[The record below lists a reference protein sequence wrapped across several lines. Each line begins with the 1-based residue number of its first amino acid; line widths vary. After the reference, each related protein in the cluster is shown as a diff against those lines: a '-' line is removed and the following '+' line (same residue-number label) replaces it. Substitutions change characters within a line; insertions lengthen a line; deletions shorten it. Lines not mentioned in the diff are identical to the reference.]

1 VAMAQA
7 RVQDLLGL
15 RRSKGGGPAGSG
27 VAAAAAA
34 AAAAAEAEE
43 GGEAAAEEAAYGD
56 ARLEDGGAGRGARD
70 DADRGRE
77 LLKQLES
84 CAHDRAGELD
94 SAGLLESMGLALASL
109 SSWQRDQEESMRANR
124 EARLRELDS
133 PGSLFVPEQ
142 AASAFR
148 EAWVEMAT
156 ARCDEAA
163 VSLRAR
169 GAAATAQAER
179 PASARASAVVER
191 ALASCSDPAQATAE
205 SLRSELAKLR
215 VDQRLAEARDAAL
228 ANGCGEAELLESL
241 SHEFNSIYDIGAQ
254 LDSFNS
260 DLARLLA
267 AE

>member
-1 VAMAQA
+1 MAQA

-15 RRSKGGGPAGSG
+15 RRSKGGGPPAGAGSG
-27 VAAAAAA
+27 
-34 AAAAAEAEE
+34 AAAAAEKEE
-43 GGEAAAEEAAYGD
+43 KEEEQEASKKKACGD
-56 ARLEDGGAGRGARD
+56 ARQEDGGVGQGVCD

-109 SSWQRDQEESMRANR
+109 SSWQRDQEENTRAIR

-133 PGSLFVPEQ
+133 PGALFVPEQ

-156 ARCDEAA
+156 ARCGEAA
-163 VSLRAR
+163 ESLRAR

-215 VDQRLAEARDAAL
+215 VDQRLAEARHAAL
-228 ANGCGEAELLESL
+228 ADRCGEAELLESL
-241 SHEFNSIYDIGAQ
+241 SHEFDSIFDIGAQ

-260 DLARLLA
+260 DLGRLLA